1 MSIVSYLTSVMWTSC
16 CVLLVAIAVCLLRP
30 IESFSPPVSAR
41 VAAPPL
47 LLPQANAKVI
57 EHNDRDPYFMCP
69 WGQYDLEW
77 KRPETRPPVLL
88 YFPGRV
94 VHLSAGYIW
103 QYNTN
108 DMYRL
113 RLTIDFP
120 VIY

>member
-1 MSIVSYLTSVMWTSC
+1 
-16 CVLLVAIAVCLLRP
+16 VLLVAIAVCLLRP

-77 KRPETRPPVLL
+77 RRPEKRPPVLL

-94 VHLSAGYIW
+94 VHLSAIVDIYGNTI
-103 QYNTN
+103 TN